1 MPKLYTALVIERPW
15 ITLGLLLALALLAGF
30 GARDFRLDA
39 SSDSLVVETD
49 PDLALWR
56 EVSERYGGGD
66 FLLVTFTPEADLLAP
81 ESIATVSALRDGLAE
96 IDGVESVLS
105 MVDVPLLRS
114 PPTPLAEMA
123 DNIRTLT
130 SEDVDL
136 ELARE
141 ELTTSP
147 LYRELLVSADG
158 RSTAIQVNLESD
170 TRFTEV
176 ITARNELLNQR
187 QGEGLDDDERARLE
201 MLKGE
206 LDALR
211 QAARDQQQQLVA
223 DVRAVVDDFRNGDTL
238 FVGGVTMIAD
248 DMLSFIRGDLRTFG
262 VGVLLLV
269 VAMLAFFFR
278 RPRWVLLPL
287 ACGGLTVLYMVG
299 LLGFVNWPITVISS
313 NFVSL
318 LIIISISLT
327 IHLTVRFRELASA
340 DSSVEVRTLVIDTV
354 RHRFWPCF
362 YTAVTTMVAFASL
375 VSSGIVP
382 VVDFGWMMTIGVG
395 VALIVAFTLFPA
407 VVMLL
412 PASASR
418 ETQARSVG
426 FTAWLARGTN
436 NQPVA
441 VILVC
446 VLVAAFSAWG
456 MSRLT
461 VENSF
466 IDYFQESTEIYQ
478 GMAFVDEH
486 LGGTTPLD
494 VLIKFPEEPELE
506 FDEGEDPFGD
516 PFADD
521 FAFAD
526 DFSGGDPFD
535 EDPFS
540 EPLAEESAEDGLGE
554 DRYWFTPDKIALIER
569 AHAYL
574 DAQPET
580 GKVISLATLHA
591 IAMDFNDGQPLGG
604 PELAIVIGAIPEEFQ
619 QALLRPY
626 ASPEANEARISIR
639 MIDSDPDLKRDAFL
653 ERIERELVEEVG
665 LEPES
670 FELSGMMV
678 LFNNMLQGLFKSQNT
693 TLLWVAGGILVTFV
707 VLFRSLLLGVIAI
720 IPNGLAAAAVLGLM
734 GAFGLPLDMMTIT
747 IAAIV
752 IGIGVDGTI
761 HYVHRFRRELP
772 RADSYEAALTAS
784 HESIGHAIYYTAL
797 TVAAGFTML
806 VFSNFNP
813 TIYFGSLTAAAMLLA
828 LLANLT
834 LLPAILLKLKPF
846 GPAGAANR

>member
-1 MPKLYTALVIERPW
+1 MPRLYTTLVIDRPW
-15 ITLGLLLALALLAGF
+15 MALTVLLLLAALAAV

-39 SSDSLVVETD
+39 SSDSLIVETD

-66 FLLVTFTPEADLLAP
+66 FLLVTYTPARDLLAA
-81 ESIATVSALRDGLAE
+81 ESIATVSALRDRLANV
-96 IDGVESVLS
+96 DGVASVLS

-114 PPTPLAEMA
+114 PPSPLSELA

-130 SEDVDL
+130 SDDVDL

-158 RSTAIQVNLESD
+158 RSTAIQVNLE
-170 TRFTEV
+170 TNPHYTEV
-176 ITARNELLNQR
+176 ITARNELLIQR
-187 QGEGLDDDERARLE
+187 QRDGLNDSERARLAE
-201 MLKGE
+201 LQTE
-206 LDALR
+206 LDQLR
-211 QAARDQQQQLVA
+211 RAAASRQQRLVA
-223 DVRAVVDDFRNGDTL
+223 DVRTVVDDFRNGDTL

-269 VAMLAFFFR
+269 IAMLTFFFR

-287 ACGGLTVLYMVG
+287 ACAGLTVLYMVG
-299 LLGFVNWPITVISS
+299 ILGWANWPITVISS

-327 IHLTVRFRELASA
+327 IHLTVRFRELVHRDPQAT
-340 DSSVEVRTLVIDTV
+340 VRTLVIDTI

-412 PASASR
+412 PGNGSR
-418 ETQARSVG
+418 EKQARSVG
-426 FTAWLARGTN
+426 FTAWLARGTSRA
-436 NQPVA
+436 PTT
-441 VILVC
+441 VIIAC
-446 VLVAAFSAWG
+446 VLVAACSAWG

-466 IDYFQESTEIYQ
+466 IDYFQKSTEIYQ

-494 VLIKFPEEPELE
+494 VLIRFPDEPEFT
-506 FDEGEDPFGD
+506 FDDGEDPFGD

-521 FAFAD
+521 F
-526 DFSGGDPFD
+526 GGDDPFGD
-535 EDPFS
+535 DPFS
-540 EPLAEESAEDGLGE
+540 DPLAEESAEGGLGD

-569 AHAYL
+569 VHAYL
-574 DAQPET
+574 EAQPET

-604 PELAIVIGAIPEEFQ
+604 PELVIVIGAVPEEFQ

-639 MIDSDPDLKRDAFL
+639 MIDSDPDLKRDEFL
-653 ERIERELVEEVG
+653 RRIERGLVEEVG
-665 LEPES
+665 LEPDQ

-678 LFNNMLQGLFKSQNT
+678 LFNNMLQGLFASQNT
-693 TLLWVAGGILVTFV
+693 TLLWVAAGILVTFV
-707 VLFRSLLLGVIAI
+707 ILFRSVLLGIIAI

-734 GAFGLPLDMMTIT
+734 GAFALPLDMMTIT

-761 HYVHRFRRELP
+761 HYVHRFKRELP
-772 RADSYEAALTAS
+772 RADSYEAALAAS
-784 HESIGHAIYYTAL
+784 HASIGHAIYYTAL

-846 GPAGAANR
+846 GPAGAAAD

>member
-1 MPKLYTALVIERPW
+1 MPRLYTTPVIDRPW
-15 ITLGLLLALALLAGF
+15 MALTVLLMLAMVAAI

-49 PDLALWR
+49 PDLAVWR

-66 FLLVTFTPEADLLAP
+66 FLLVTFTPARDLLAP
-81 ESIATVSALRDGLAE
+81 ESIATVSALRDRLADVE
-96 IDGVESVLS
+96 GVASVLS

-114 PPTPLAEMA
+114 PPAPLAEMA

-158 RSTAIQVNLESD
+158 RSTAIQVNLETNPHY
-170 TRFTEV
+170 TRV
-176 ITARNELLNQR
+176 ITARNELLIQR
-187 QGEGLDDDERARLE
+187 QRDGLDDGERARLAE
-201 MLKGE
+201 LQAE
-206 LDALR
+206 LDQLR
-211 QAARDQQQQLVA
+211 RAAGSRQQRLVA

-248 DMLSFIRGDLRTFG
+248 DMLSFVRGDLRTFG
-262 VGVLLLV
+262 IGVLLLV
-269 VAMLAFFFR
+269 IAMLTFFFR

-299 LLGFVNWPITVISS
+299 ILGWANWPITVISS

-327 IHLTVRFRELASA
+327 IHLTVRFRELAHRDPAA
-340 DSSVEVRTLVIDTV
+340 DVRTLVIETV

-395 VALIVAFTLFPA
+395 VALIVAFILFPA

-412 PASASR
+412 PATTVR

-436 NQPVA
+436 SQPTA
-441 VILVC
+441 VIVAC
-446 VLVAAFSAWG
+446 VLVAVFSAWG

-466 IDYFQESTEIYQ
+466 IDYFQKDTEIYQ

-494 VLIKFPEEPELE
+494 VLIRFPDEPEFT
-506 FDEGEDPFGD
+506 FDDEEDPFGD
-516 PFADD
+516 PFAED
-521 FAFAD
+521 FGAD
-526 DFSGGDPFD
+526 DAFD
-535 EDPFS
+535 DDPFS
-540 EPLAEESAEDGLGE
+540 DPLAEEADEGGLGD

-569 AHAYL
+569 VHDYL

-604 PELAIVIGAIPEEFQ
+604 PELVIVLGAIPEEFQ

-639 MIDSDPDLKRDAFL
+639 MIDSDPDLKRDEFL
-653 ERIERELVEEVG
+653 RRIERGLVEEVG
-665 LEPES
+665 LERDQ

-678 LFNNMLQGLFKSQNT
+678 LFNNMLQGLFASQNT
-693 TLLWVAGGILVTFV
+693 TLMWVAGGILVTFI
-707 VLFRSLLLGVIAI
+707 VLFRSLTLGLIAI

-752 IGIGVDGTI
+752 VGIGVDGTI

-772 RADSYEAALTAS
+772 RAESYEAALTAS
-784 HESIGHAIYYTAL
+784 HASIGHAIYYTAL
-797 TVAAGFTML
+797 TVAAGFTVL

-846 GPAGAANR
+846 GPAGGAP

>member
-1 MPKLYTALVIERPW
+1 MPRLYTTLVIDRPW
-15 ITLGLLLALALLAGF
+15 MALTVLLMLAVVAAI

-49 PDLALWR
+49 PDLAVWR

-66 FLLVTFTPEADLLAP
+66 FLLVTFTPARDLLAP
-81 ESIATVSALRDGLAE
+81 ESIATVSALRDRLADVE
-96 IDGVESVLS
+96 GVASVLS

-114 PPTPLAEMA
+114 PPAPLADMA

-158 RSTAIQVNLESD
+158 RSTAIQVNLETNPHY
-170 TRFTEV
+170 TRV
-176 ITARNELLNQR
+176 ITARNELLIQR
-187 QGEGLDDDERARLE
+187 QRDGLDDGERTRLA
-201 MLKGE
+201 E
-206 LDALR
+206 LQAELEQLR
-211 QAARDQQQQLVA
+211 RAAGSRQQRLVA
-223 DVRAVVDDFRNGDTL
+223 EVRAVVDDFRNDDIL

-248 DMLSFIRGDLRTFG
+248 DMLSFVRGDLRTFG
-262 VGVLLLV
+262 IGVLLLV
-269 VAMLAFFFR
+269 IGMLTFFFR

-299 LLGFVNWPITVISS
+299 ILGWANWPITVISS

-327 IHLTVRFRELASA
+327 IHLTVRFRELAHRDPAA
-340 DSSVEVRTLVIDTV
+340 DARTLVIETV

-395 VALIVAFTLFPA
+395 VALIVAFILFPA

-412 PASASR
+412 PGTTVR

-436 NQPVA
+436 SQPTA
-441 VILVC
+441 VIVAC

-466 IDYFQESTEIYQ
+466 IDYFQKDTEIYQ

-494 VLIKFPEEPELE
+494 VLIRFPDEPEFT
-506 FDEGEDPFGD
+506 FDDEEDPFGD
-516 PFADD
+516 PFAED
-521 FAFAD
+521 FGAD
-526 DFSGGDPFD
+526 DAFD
-535 EDPFS
+535 DDPFS
-540 EPLAEESAEDGLGE
+540 DPLAEEADEGGLGD

-569 AHAYL
+569 VHDYL

-604 PELAIVIGAIPEEFQ
+604 PELVIVLGAIPEEFQ

-639 MIDSDPDLKRDAFL
+639 MIDSDPDLKRDEFL
-653 ERIERELVEEVG
+653 RRIERGLVEEVG
-665 LEPES
+665 LERDE

-678 LFNNMLQGLFKSQNT
+678 LFNNMLQGLFASQNT
-693 TLLWVAGGILVTFV
+693 TLMWVAGGILVTFI
-707 VLFRSLLLGVIAI
+707 VLFRSLTLGLIAI

-752 IGIGVDGTI
+752 VGIGVDGTI

-772 RADSYEAALTAS
+772 RAESYEAALTAS
-784 HESIGHAIYYTAL
+784 HASIGHAIYYTAL
-797 TVAAGFTML
+797 TVAAGFTVL

-846 GPAGAANR
+846 GPAGEEVAR

>member
-1 MPKLYTALVIERPW
+1 MPRLYTTLVIDRPW
-15 ITLGLLLALALLAGF
+15 IALALLLLLAVVAAV

-49 PDLALWR
+49 PDLAVWR

-66 FLLVTFTPEADLLAP
+66 FLLVTYTPQRDLLDQQ
-81 ESIATVSALRDGLAE
+81 SIATVSALRDRLAE
-96 IDGVESVLS
+96 VEGVASVLS

-114 PPTPLAEMA
+114 PPAPLAEMA

-158 RSTAIQVNLESD
+158 RSTAIQINLESNPHY
-170 TRFTEV
+170 TRV
-176 ITARNELLNQR
+176 ITARNELLIQR
-187 QGEGLDDDERARLE
+187 QREGLDDSERALLAELQAELE
-201 MLKGE
+201 Q
-206 LDALR
+206 LR
-211 QAARDQQQQLVA
+211 RAAAGRQQQLVA
-223 DVRAVVDDFRNGDTL
+223 DVRAVVDEFRNGDTL

-248 DMLSFIRGDLRTFG
+248 DMLSFVRGDLRTFG

-269 VAMLAFFFR
+269 IAMLTFFFR

-299 LLGFVNWPITVISS
+299 ILGWANWPITVISS

-327 IHLTVRFRELASA
+327 IHLTVRFRELAHRDPA
-340 DSSVEVRTLVIDTV
+340 AAVRTLVIDTI

-412 PASASR
+412 PPNTRR
-418 ETQARSVG
+418 EAQARSVG

-436 NQPVA
+436 NQPTV
-441 VILVC
+441 VILAC

-466 IDYFQESTEIYQ
+466 IDYFQKSTEIYQ

-494 VLIKFPEEPELE
+494 VLIRFSDEPEFT
-506 FDEGEDPFGD
+506 FDDEEDPFGD

-521 FAFAD
+521 FD
-526 DFSGGDPFD
+526 SGDPFGD
-535 EDPFS
+535 DPFS
-540 EPLAEESAEDGLGE
+540 DALEEDSGAGGLGD
-554 DRYWFTPDKIALIER
+554 DRYWFTPDKIALVER
-569 AHAYL
+569 VHAYL
-574 DAQPET
+574 DDQPET

-604 PELAIVIGAIPEEFQ
+604 PELVIVLGAIPEEFQ
-619 QALLRPY
+619 EALLRPY
-626 ASPEANEARISIR
+626 ASPSANEARISIR
-639 MIDSDPDLKRDAFL
+639 MIDSDPNLKRDEFL
-653 ERIERELVEEVG
+653 RRIERGLVEEVG
-665 LEPES
+665 LDRDD
-670 FELSGMMV
+670 FEISGMMV
-678 LFNNMLQGLFKSQNT
+678 LFNNMLQGLFASQNT
-693 TLLWVAGGILVTFV
+693 TLMWVAGGILVTFI
-707 VLFRSLLLGVIAI
+707 VLFRSLTLGLIAI

-752 IGIGVDGTI
+752 VGIGVDGTI

-772 RADSYEAALTAS
+772 RAESYEAALSAS
-784 HESIGHAIYYTAL
+784 HASIGHAIYYTAL

-846 GPAGAANR
+846 GPAGTESA

>member
-1 MPKLYTALVIERPW
+1 MPRLYTTLVIDRPW
-15 ITLGLLLALALLAGF
+15 MALTLLLLLAVVAAVGAL
-30 GARDFRLDA
+30 DFRLDA

-49 PDLALWR
+49 PDLAIWR
-56 EVSERYGGGD
+56 EVGERYGGGD
-66 FLLVTFTPEADLLAP
+66 FLLVTYTPQRDLLAP
-81 ESIATVSALRDGLAE
+81 QSIATVTALRDRLAKVE
-96 IDGVESVLS
+96 GVASVLS

-114 PPTPLAEMA
+114 PPAPLAEMA
-123 DNIRTLT
+123 DSIRTLT
-130 SEDVDL
+130 SDDVDL
-136 ELARE
+136 DLARE

-158 RSTAIQVNLESD
+158 RSTAIQVNLESNPH
-170 TRFTEV
+170 FTQV
-176 ITARNELLNQR
+176 ITARNELLIQR
-187 QGEGLDDDERARLE
+187 QREGLGDGERARLAE
-201 MLKGE
+201 LQSE
-206 LDALR
+206 LDQLR
-211 QAARDQQQQLVA
+211 RAASGRQQRLVA

-248 DMLSFIRGDLRTFG
+248 DMLRFVRGDLRTFG

-269 VAMLAFFFR
+269 IAMLTFFFR

-299 LLGFVNWPITVISS
+299 ILGWANWPITVISS
-313 NFVSL
+313 NFMSL

-327 IHLTVRFRELASA
+327 IHLTVRFRELAVRDPA
-340 DSSVEVRTLVIDTV
+340 AEVRTLVIDTI

-412 PASASR
+412 PADANR
-418 ETQARSVG
+418 ETRPRAVG

-436 NQPVA
+436 SQPVA
-441 VILVC
+441 VILAC

-466 IDYFQESTEIYQ
+466 IDYFQKSTEIYQ

-494 VLIKFPEEPELE
+494 VLVRFPDEPEFT
-506 FDEGEDPFGD
+506 FDGEEDPFGD

-521 FAFAD
+521 LFD
-526 DFSGGDPFD
+526 D
-535 EDPFS
+535 DPFS
-540 EPLAEESAEDGLGE
+540 DPLAEDSAEGGLGD

-569 AHAYL
+569 VHAYL

-604 PELAIVIGAIPEEFQ
+604 PELVIVLGAIPEEFQ

-626 ASPEANEARISIR
+626 ASPASNEARISIR
-639 MIDSDPDLKRDAFL
+639 MIDSDPDLKRDEFL
-653 ERIERELVEEVG
+653 RRIERGLVEEVG
-665 LEPES
+665 LEPDE

-678 LFNNMLQGLFKSQNT
+678 LFNNMLQGLFASQNT
-693 TLLWVAGGILVTFV
+693 TLMWVAGGILLTFI
-707 VLFRSLLLGVIAI
+707 VLFRSLTLGLIAI

-772 RADSYEAALTAS
+772 RAESYEAALTAS
-784 HESIGHAIYYTAL
+784 HASIGHAIYYTAL

-846 GPAGAANR
+846 GPAGA

>member
-1 MPKLYTALVIERPW
+1 MPRLYAALVIDRPW
-15 ITLGLLLALALLAGF
+15 ITLGLLLALGLVALF
-30 GARDFRLDA
+30 GVRDFRLDA
-39 SSDSLVVETD
+39 SSDSLIVETD

-56 EVSERYGGGD
+56 EVGERYGGGD
-66 FLLVTFTPEADLLAP
+66 FLLVTFTPERDLLAT
-81 ESIATVSALRDGLAE
+81 ESIATVQALRDRLAE
-96 IDGVESVLS
+96 VDGVASILS

-114 PPTPLAEMA
+114 PPAPLAELA
-123 DNIRTLT
+123 DNVRTLT
-130 SEDVDL
+130 SEDIDL

-158 RSTAIQVNLESD
+158 RSTAIQVNLASD
-170 TRFTEV
+170 GHYTRV
-176 ITARNELLNQR
+176 ITERNELLIRRQR
-187 QGEGLDDDERARLE
+187 DGVDASERARLD
-201 MLKGE
+201 E
-206 LDALR
+206 LQNELEVLR
-211 QAARDQQQQLVA
+211 RESAQRQQRLVA
-223 DVRAVVDDFRNGDTL
+223 DVRAVVDEFRNGDTL

-248 DMLSFIRGDLRTFG
+248 DMLRFVRNDLRTFG

-269 VAMLAFFFR
+269 IAMLAFFFR

-299 LLGFVNWPITVISS
+299 FLGWVSWPITVISS
-313 NFVSL
+313 NFISL

-327 IHLTVRFRELASA
+327 IHLTVRFRELQNRNPES
-340 DSSVEVRTLVIDTV
+340 DVRTRMIDTI

-362 YTAVTTMVAFASL
+362 YTALTTMVAFASL
-375 VSSGIVP
+375 VTSGIVP
-382 VVDFGWMMTIGVG
+382 VIDFGWMMTIGVG
-395 VALIVAFTLFPA
+395 VALLVAFTLFPA

-412 PASASR
+412 PENGAR
-418 ETQARSVG
+418 EPIARAVG
-426 FTAWLARGTN
+426 FTALLARITN
-436 NQPVA
+436 ARPVA

-446 VLVAAFSAWG
+446 AAVAMLSGWG

-478 GMAFVDEH
+478 GMAFVDEN

-494 VLIKFPEEPELE
+494 VVIRFPEEPEID
-506 FDEGEDPFGD
+506 FGNGDDPFDD
-516 PFADD
+516 PFAEDD
-521 FAFAD
+521 L
-526 DFSGGDPFD
+526 FSDDPFD
-535 EDPFS
+535 DP
-540 EPLAEESAEDGLGE
+540 LMDDAADDGLGA

-569 AHAYL
+569 VHAYL
-574 DAQPET
+574 EAQPET

-591 IAMDFNDGQPLGG
+591 IAKDFNDGEPLGG
-604 PELAIVIGAIPEEFQ
+604 AELAFVIGAVPAEFQ
-619 QALLRPY
+619 EALLKPY
-626 ASPEANEARISIR
+626 ASPSNNEARISIR
-639 MIDSDPDLKRDAFL
+639 MIDSDPNLQRNEFL
-653 ERIERELVEEVG
+653 QRIERGIVEEVG
-665 LEPES
+665 LDRDR

-678 LFNNMLQGLFKSQNT
+678 LFNNMLQGLFESQNT
-693 TLLWVAGGILVTFV
+693 TLLWVAAGILLTFII
-707 VLFRSLLLGVIAI
+707 LFRSVLLGLIAI
-720 IPNGLAAAAVLGLM
+720 VPNGLAAAAVLGLM
-734 GAFGLPLDMMTIT
+734 GGLGLPLDMMTIT

-772 RADSYEAALTAS
+772 RARSYEEALAAS
-784 HESIGHAIYYTAL
+784 HDSIGHAIFYTAL
-797 TVAAGFTML
+797 TVAAGFSML

-846 GPAGAANR
+846 GPPGAADPQA

>member
-1 MPKLYTALVIERPW
+1 MPRLYTTLVIDRPW
-15 ITLGLLLALALLAGF
+15 MALTVLLMLAVVAAI

-49 PDLALWR
+49 PDLAVWR

-66 FLLVTFTPEADLLAP
+66 FLLVTFTPARDLLAP
-81 ESIATVSALRDGLAE
+81 ESIATVSALRDRLADVE
-96 IDGVESVLS
+96 GVASVLS

-114 PPTPLAEMA
+114 PPAPLADMA

-158 RSTAIQVNLESD
+158 RSTAIQVNLETNPHY
-170 TRFTEV
+170 TRV
-176 ITARNELLNQR
+176 ITARNELLIQR
-187 QGEGLDDDERARLE
+187 QRDGLDDGERTRLA
-201 MLKGE
+201 E
-206 LDALR
+206 LQAELEQLR
-211 QAARDQQQQLVA
+211 RAAGSRQQRLVA
-223 DVRAVVDDFRNGDTL
+223 EVRAVVDDFRNDDTL

-248 DMLSFIRGDLRTFG
+248 DMLSFVRGDLRTFG
-262 VGVLLLV
+262 IGVLLLV
-269 VAMLAFFFR
+269 IAMLTFFFR

-299 LLGFVNWPITVISS
+299 ILGWANWPITVISS

-327 IHLTVRFRELASA
+327 IHLTVRFRELAHRDPAA
-340 DSSVEVRTLVIDTV
+340 DVRTLVIETV

-395 VALIVAFTLFPA
+395 VALIVAFILFPA

-412 PASASR
+412 PATTVR

-436 NQPVA
+436 SQPTA
-441 VILVC
+441 VIVAC

-466 IDYFQESTEIYQ
+466 IDYFQKDTEIYQ

-494 VLIKFPEEPELE
+494 VLIRFPDEPEFT
-506 FDEGEDPFGD
+506 FDDEEDPFGD
-516 PFADD
+516 PFAED
-521 FAFAD
+521 FGAD
-526 DFSGGDPFD
+526 DAFD
-535 EDPFS
+535 DDPFS
-540 EPLAEESAEDGLGE
+540 DPLVEEADEGGLGD

-569 AHAYL
+569 VHDYL

-604 PELAIVIGAIPEEFQ
+604 PELVIVLGAIPEEFQ

-639 MIDSDPDLKRDAFL
+639 MIDSDPDLKRDEFL
-653 ERIERELVEEVG
+653 RRIERGLVEEVG
-665 LEPES
+665 LERDE

-678 LFNNMLQGLFKSQNT
+678 LFNNMLQGLFASQNT
-693 TLLWVAGGILVTFV
+693 TLMWVAGGILVTFI
-707 VLFRSLLLGVIAI
+707 VLFRSLTLGLIAI

-752 IGIGVDGTI
+752 VGIGVDGTI

-772 RADSYEAALTAS
+772 RAESYEAALTAS
-784 HESIGHAIYYTAL
+784 HASIGHAIYYTAL
-797 TVAAGFTML
+797 TVAAGFTVL

-846 GPAGAANR
+846 GPAGGEVAR